1 MTRNKLIEISDLS
14 AGYYGKPVIYHIHLT
29 VYEGDFIGIIG
40 PNGGGK
46 TTFIKTIAGIIKPL
60 SGMLI
65 FYSPEGQAIEKPK
78 LGYLPQVNTFDKS
91 FPISVEE
98 VVLTGLLSAKGRLR
112 RFRANDKEAVHEV
125 LERLKISHLA
135 SKPIG
140 ELSGGQMQRV
150 FLARAIVSQPWILLL
165 DEPSTYADNRFEAE
179 LYELLVQL
187 NEKMTILMVSH
198 DLGMIPSY
206 IKSIACVN
214 GTLHYHP
221 TPEITPEILRVYN
234 CPIQLIAHGI
244 VPHRVLST
252 HQENSS
258 TNESH

>member
-1 MTRNKLIEISDLS
+1 MSNKLIEINDLS
-14 AGYYGKPVIYHIHLT
+14 AGYYGKPVIHHIQLT

-46 TTFIKTIAGIIKPL
+46 TTFLKTIAGIIKPL
-60 SGMLI
+60 SGSLK
-65 FYSPEGQAIEKPK
+65 FYSPEGGLIENPK

-98 VVLTGLLSAKGRLR
+98 VVLTGLLSAEGRLS
-112 RFRANDKEAVHEV
+112 RFKAGDKEKVRKV
-125 LERLKISHLA
+125 LERLNINHLA

-234 CPIQLIAHGI
+234 CPIELIAHGI

-258 TNESH
+258 TDESH

>member
-1 MTRNKLIEISDLS
+1 MSKTILKCTNLSKTYDFENALNNINISIET
-14 AGYYGKPVIYHIHLT
+14 GKI
-29 VYEGDFIGIIG
+29 IGLLG
-40 PNGGGK
+40 PNGSGK

-234 CPIQLIAHGI
+234 CPIELIAHGI